1 MAHGL
6 RRTAFDQSSY
16 DYWTGKYGVVNVK
29 DFGAVGDG
37 VHDDTAAI
45 QAAINAVAAKGGG
58 TVYFPNSKYI
68 VNGKGSTTTS
78 QVNNFAFVTTNGYNC
93 LLALP
98 YISTGTT
105 EVPITIELR
114 GDTYPA
120 QEPSEFSLQKPLM
133 VGAVIQT
140 TLLGN
145 GALPYASILGGPS
158 VGLANNQTAIT
169 VVVRNLT
176 FRQPSP
182 AGLTAIDASGC
193 VGAIMDGIICDVDAP
208 LGSVSVPASDA
219 GTGIWLPDSA
229 GHSNYGMVV
238 AEQCFIAGLGQALI
252 FSAHA
257 HIDKIIIQT
266 CGHSLVADNGFHPA
280 YIGYVNSEECTYDLT
295 VRAASGP
302 VPHLYVG
309 LLDIEVGSGQTGS
322 TRIYDPNNLL
332 VGTLN
337 YVMVEAGTG
346 VVVESL
352 PMTGASNLLI
362 QQLSQYQFN
371 LPGGGYAAYD
381 ANGTWINL
389 GNNAGL
395 FGVGFGGT
403 NSIPLVASTAE
414 NTNFFPD
421 VIAGDT
427 VSQAPA
433 GNAVRLGTKG
443 NASAFRV
450 HDSWVETNSVTTTL
464 AGTTAGN
471 IYWAQ
476 PERGTRKVFTA
487 VADAYENDTTT
498 DQTITFP
505 VAYTYTPAVVIN
517 TTGLT
522 VSATTTTLTITAPD
536 ATTTYSG
543 VIEVVGI

>member
-16 DYWTGKYGVVNVK
+16 AYWTGKYGVVNVK
-29 DFGAVGDG
+29 DYGAVGDG

-45 QAAINAVAAKGGG
+45 QAAIDIVAARGGG
-58 TVYFPNSKYI
+58 TVYFPNATYL
-68 VNGKGSTTTS
+68 VNAPSGFVSGNDYNCILSLPYRST
-78 QVNNFAFVTTNGYNC
+78 ATTN
-93 LLALP
+93 
-98 YISTGTT
+98 
-105 EVPITIELR
+105 VPITIELR

-120 QEPSEFSLQKPLM
+120 QNPSEFASQRPLP
-133 VGAVIQT
+133 VGAIIQT
-140 TLLGN
+140 TLTEN
-145 GALPYASILGGPS
+145 VSNPSYAAILGGPS
-158 VGLANNQTAIT
+158 VGLGGSQTAVT
-169 VVVRNLT
+169 VVIRNLT

-193 VGAIMDGIICDVDAP
+193 VGAVISGVICDVDAP
-208 LGSVSVPASDA
+208 LGSLSTPGSGS

-229 GHSNYGMVV
+229 GHSNYGMSV
-238 AEQCFIAGLGQALI
+238 AQRVFVAGLGQAII

-257 HIDKIIIQT
+257 HIDSAIIQT
-266 CGHSLVADNGFHPA
+266 CGYGLVADNGFHPA